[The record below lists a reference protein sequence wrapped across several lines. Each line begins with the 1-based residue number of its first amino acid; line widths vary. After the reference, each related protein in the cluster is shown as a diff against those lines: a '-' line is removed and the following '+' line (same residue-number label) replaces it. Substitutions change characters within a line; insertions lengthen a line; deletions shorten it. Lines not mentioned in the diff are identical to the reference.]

1 VTITILYF
9 ARFRE
14 KLGRDQESLEL
25 PADRDSTVQSV
36 LDTLSARGGIWQEIF
51 ACEQG
56 VLAAINQ
63 EMATRESKVLDEDEL
78 ALFPPVTGG

>member
-1 VTITILYF
+1 MMITILYF

-14 KLGRDQESLEL
+14 KLGRDQDSLEL

-36 LDTLSARGGIWQEIF
+36 LATLAERGGAWQDIF
-51 ACEQG
+51 GCEQG

-63 EMATRESKVLDEDEL
+63 EMASRESVVMDGDEL